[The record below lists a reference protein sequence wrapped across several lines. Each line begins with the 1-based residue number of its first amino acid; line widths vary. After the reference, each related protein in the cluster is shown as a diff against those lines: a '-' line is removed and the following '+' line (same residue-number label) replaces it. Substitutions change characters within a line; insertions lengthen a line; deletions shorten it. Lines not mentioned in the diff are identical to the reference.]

1 MGSSK
6 AEMENPASEDIKTHK
21 KIINAWAMY
30 DWANSAFA
38 TTIMGAVLPV
48 YYASVAAANL
58 PGNIATAYWGYTT
71 SISLLLAA
79 IASPILGAMADFN
92 GTKKRLLALFACV
105 GVLGTALLYFVKTG
119 DWLMASI
126 FFIVGEMGFA
136 GSLVFYDSLLPHIAS
151 PEEMD
156 QVSSRGYALGYL
168 GGGLLLAINLAMIMF
183 APKEMTGL
191 MSRLSFLSVALWWFV
206 FTIPLLKIVPE
217 PKRRVLSGEEHF
229 NPVQASF
236 SRLAHTFREITK
248 FKQLFIFLVA
258 FWFYNDGIGTI
269 IKMATIYGAEIGL
282 GQTTLIGTLLMV
294 QFVAI
299 PFAFLFGWLAK
310 KIGTKKSIYL
320 SLLIYTCITI
330 FGYFL
335 QEEWQFW
342 ALGFA
347 VATVQG
353 GSQALSRSLFGRMM
367 PKTKSAEFFGFFS
380 VSEKFAGIVG
390 PFVFAVVSQVV
401 GHSRLSIVSL
411 ILFFV
416 IGAILLSRV
425 DVEEGIRIAEKEEA
439 LIQASASPIS

>member
-1 MGSSK
+1 MDK
-6 AEMENPASEDIKTHK
+6 QHK

-38 TTIMGAVLPV
+38 TTIMSAVLPV

-58 PGNIATAYWGYTT
+58 PGNSATVYWAYTT
-71 SISLLLAA
+71 SISLLIAA
-79 IASPILGAMADFN
+79 ILSPVLGAMADLS
-92 GTKKRLLALFACV
+92 GSKKRMLAIFAFL

-119 DWLMASI
+119 DWLMASM
-126 FFIVGEMGFA
+126 FFVVGEIGFA

-151 PEEMD
+151 GEEMD

-168 GGGLLLAINLAMIMF
+168 GGGILLAINLAMIML

-191 MSRLSFLSVALWWFV
+191 MSRLSFLSVAIWWFV
-206 FTIPLLKIVPE
+206 FTIPLLKYVPE
-217 PKRRVLSGEEHF
+217 PERKLQAGEVNV
-229 NPVQASF
+229 NPFKAAF
-236 SRLAHTFREITK
+236 GRLGNTFKEMRNYK
-248 FKQLFIFLVA
+248 HLFLFLVA

-269 IKMATIYGAEIGL
+269 IKMATIYGAEIGI

-310 KIGTKKSIYL
+310 KIGTKRAIYL
-320 SLLIYTCITI
+320 SLIIYTGITI
-330 FGYFL
+330 YAYFL
-335 QEEWQFW
+335 QYEWQFW

-367 PKTKSAEFFGFFS
+367 PKSKSAEFFGFFS
-380 VSEKFAGIVG
+380 VSEKFAGIAG
-390 PFVFAVVSQVV
+390 PFIFGVV
-401 GHSRLSIVSL
+401 GQLMGQSRLSIVSL
-411 ILFFV
+411 IIFFV
-416 IGAILLSRV
+416 IGAAFLSRV
-425 DVEEGIRIAEKEEA
+425 DVDAGIAAAQKEEA
-439 LIQASASPIS
+439 LFQETTV